1 MKFASL
7 MAHEDAELDC
17 KPTGHLGVKQGTLK
31 VKPVS
36 KKKRTQP
43 ENISIDVES
52 KPSPTMMM
60 QSSVPLKHYISNA
73 IVTPQLNKLKPQDV
87 DEDYDNIWHT
97 IHLIIQYLS
106 NANQWSFPSQPPT
119 TKLSPHH
126 NYAKQRRNV
135 WALSSNLWSQTKD
148 RNILRKTMSL
158 W

>member
-1 MKFASL
+1 

-87 DEDYDNIWHT
+87 DEDYDNI
-97 IHLIIQYLS
+97 
-106 NANQWSFPSQPPT
+106 
-119 TKLSPHH
+119 
-126 NYAKQRRNV
+126 
-135 WALSSNLWSQTKD
+135 
-148 RNILRKTMSL
+148 
-158 W
+158 